1 MVSKLAGA
9 SPSRVSHSAKA
20 AALGSASSTP
30 PQSKITAL
38 IVAAVG
44 DIWCIMLTI
53 LYLCCACVNSGRPQN
68 ATESRVFATP
78 ATGKSGSPVIRP
90 GRLPQR
96 GEEHEELS
104 DRRSTRHAVDPQAA
118 FAAGWQ
124 AKQV

>member
-44 DIWCIMLTI
+44 VIWCIMLTI
-53 LYLCCACVNSGRPQN
+53 LYLCCACVNSGRPPN
-68 ATESRVFATP
+68 ATESRVFDTP
-78 ATGKSGSPVIRP
+78 ATGKYGSPVMRLDY
-90 GRLPQR
+90 LPQR
-96 GEEHEELS
+96 SEEHEELRE
-104 DRRSTRHAVDPQAA
+104 RR
-118 FAAGWQ
+118 
-124 AKQV
+124 